1 MQTVYNAVRARSRGK
16 VLQLKLLLH
25 CIPLLYRCTKMC
37 VLKAVTLSV
46 SSLEGNTCSV
56 VVVVPVVV
64 MYLVQTYL
72 AGDFACCS
80 VFGVSVFVCDVIQL
94 CTDVSSDLGEIA
106 KVES

>member
-56 VVVVPVVV
+56 VVVAVVV